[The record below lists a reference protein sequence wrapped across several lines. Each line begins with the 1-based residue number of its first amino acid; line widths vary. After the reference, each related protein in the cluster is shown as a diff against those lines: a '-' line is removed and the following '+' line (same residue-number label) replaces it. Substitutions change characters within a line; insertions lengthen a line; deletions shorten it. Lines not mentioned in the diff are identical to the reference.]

1 MQLSCNCCATVKI
14 VAEPFQITSKPSKM
28 HHKLQNANGWSP
40 NPTYDWKTSK
50 TWSQDTHN
58 THTHTTHA
66 HSHTYTQGRTE
77 TSTYIHTR
85 RHTATHINIL
95 YIFTH
100 TSTYTH
106 IHAHTH
112 THTKVTGPFLKRTR
126 QGYHLFYLHFL
137 NQKMALPVF
146 TKKSRHFFFAS
157 QKQGARMYQS
167 CPRFES
173 NLIVIFKN
181 PLPPLNQN
189 VQPRMFYDSKG
200 GKGDQSAKKRTSIF
214 LWTQVNGFQKK

>member
-40 NPTYDWKTSK
+40 NPTYDWKISK
-50 TWSQDTHN
+50 TWSQHTHN

-85 RHTATHINIL
+85 RHTDTHINTL
-95 YIFTH
+95 DIFTH

-106 IHAHTH
+106 IHTFTHTH
-112 THTKVTGPFLKRTR
+112 THKSDRTIFEMHQTR
-126 QGYHLFYLHFL
+126 QPSFLFAFFLIKKWPYLCSQKNRDTFFLHRKNKEPECTNRAPAL
-137 NQKMALPVF
+137 NQIWLWFSKIPSPLWIKTCNRVCFMIQRGGRGIKV
-146 TKKSRHFFFAS
+146 
-157 QKQGARMYQS
+157 QKNE
-167 CPRFES
+167 PRFFCEH
-173 NLIVIFKN
+173 
-181 PLPPLNQN
+181 
-189 VQPRMFYDSKG
+189 R
-200 GKGDQSAKKRTSIF
+200 
-214 LWTQVNGFQKK
+214 